1 MSQILENPLPL
12 SVDLEKEMTTHSSIL
27 TWRVPWTKEPG
38 RLQSMGVAKSQKP
51 LSDYHSLTECRLNLE
66 HHHESVICSVV
77 SNTFATP

>member
-1 MSQILENPLPL
+1 MDKGAWQAT
-12 SVDLEKEMTTHSSIL
+12 VH
-27 TWRVPWTKEPG
+27 
-38 RLQSMGVAKSQKP
+38 GVAKSQKP